1 MYRFSAHSLTL
12 ASAKYVECATLAT
25 WASDVSSVPDK
36 LVRSTAHARNHYM
49 PSQAHGN
56 VIEGIQAAGSANTKH
71 SSRWSVFGAQEL
83 TTHASGVATLLALVA
98 ATACCTLDSA
108 CDSVCP
114 LSRASSCHSLPVAKL
129 RCRNDP
135 FRFATS
141 PLAKTAL
148 CMRVRSSYTS
158 K

>member
-36 LVRSTAHARNHYM
+36 LVRSTAHARNHCM
-49 PSQAHGN
+49 PSQAHVN
-56 VIEGIQAAGSANTKH
+56 VLEGIQAAGSANTKH

-83 TTHASGVATLLALVA
+83 TTHASGVATLVALVA
-98 ATACCTLDSA
+98 ATTCCTLNSV

-114 LSRASSCHSLPVAKL
+114 LSRASSCHPSSCGKTSLSQRPVSICYVTTCH
-129 RCRNDP
+129 R
-135 FRFATS
+135 
-141 PLAKTAL
+141 TAL
-148 CMRVRSSYTS
+148 CIRSSYTS